1 MIRILC
7 SNTRG
12 NIMRAYKFVW
22 IVCIFS
28 FFICFSNFSLAADVA
43 KMGVIDFQK
52 VLETS
57 TAGKAIQ
64 AELKAKNDQMAADLQ
79 KKGGE
84 IENISK
90 RLERESMVMSKE
102 MREEKEREQR
112 IKVNDFKTLQKRY
125 RSELQKLQVQLMQK
139 LQADMTAITQEIG
152 KKGGYL
158 LIIDKRGVIYAP
170 TSVDLTDK
178 LIQRLNKQS
187 AKAKK

>member
-7 SNTRG
+7 SKTRG
-12 NIMRAYKFVW
+12 NIMRASKIACV
-22 IVCIFS
+22 VCFFSIFIFS
-28 FFICFSNFSLAADVA
+28 STFSLAADVA
-43 KMGVIDFQK
+43 KIGVIDFQK

-57 TAGKAIQ
+57 AAGKAIQ
-64 AELKAKNDQMAADLQ
+64 TELKAKNEKMAADLQ

-84 IENISK
+84 IEKIRK

-112 IKVNDFKTLQKRY
+112 IKVNDFKSLQKRY
-125 RSELQKLQVQLMQK
+125 RSELQKRQVQLMQQ
-139 LQADMTAITQEIG
+139 LQSDVTGITREIG
-152 KKGGYL
+152 KKDGYL

-170 TSVDLTDK
+170 TSIDLTDK
-178 LIQRLNKQS
+178 LIQRLNKKF